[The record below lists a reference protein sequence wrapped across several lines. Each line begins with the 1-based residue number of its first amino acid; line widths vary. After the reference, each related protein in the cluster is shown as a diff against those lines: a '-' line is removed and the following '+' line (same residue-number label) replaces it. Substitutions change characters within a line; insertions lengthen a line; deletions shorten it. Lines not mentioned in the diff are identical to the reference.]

1 MKRLVGLLALSLGA
15 YAFFIRPRIVRWGA
29 TDEEVLS
36 SFPGSELIPNGKRS
50 STMAAT
56 IDAPPS
62 RVWPWLV
69 QMGYRRAGWYSW
81 DRLDNFGRRSA
92 AELHPEWQNIKVGDI
107 LAGPDASEM
116 EKAWEVAALE
126 PERLLVLRA
135 TIDLRGRRFDP
146 RGPRPSSY
154 SDSTWSFWLKD
165 LPGGKTRLIVSGY
178 WQTEPRW
185 LLRIASPLAY
195 DWTHW
200 IMQTRQFSNL
210 KRLVMLRQAQH
221 DTTHDTTHD
230 TAAQKPE
237 TWKSV
242 T

>member
-1 MKRLVGLLALSLGA
+1 MNRAVGLLALSLGA
-15 YAFFIRPRIVRWGA
+15 YALFIRPRIVRWGA
-29 TDEEVLS
+29 TVEEVLS
-36 SFPGSELIPNGKRS
+36 SYPGAELIPNGERC
-50 STMAAT
+50 STMAVT

-81 DRLDNFGRRSA
+81 DALDNFGRRSA
-92 AELHPEWQNIKVGDI
+92 SELHPEWQSIKVGDV
-107 LAGPDASEM
+107 LAGPDASEP
-116 EKAWEVAALE
+116 EKAWEVAELE

-135 TIDLRGRRFDP
+135 TMDLRGRRFDP

-165 LPGGKTRLIVSGY
+165 LPGEKTRLIVSGY
-178 WQTEPRW
+178 WQMEPRW

-195 DWTHW
+195 EWTHW
-200 IMQTRQFSNL
+200 VMQTRQFANL
-210 KRLVMLRQAQH
+210 KRLVEAPRHPRGASIPQH
-221 DTTHDTTHD
+221 DKEV
-230 TAAQKPE
+230 AQKPE
-237 TWKSV
+237 TWTGV